1 MKKKKKIFIIIPKYK
16 IGGAEKV
23 MVGIANELTKY
34 NFKVFLIILVKSEK
48 FPLNK
53 NIKLINFG
61 TKKVLS
67 SILKLKKI
75 IDKFKPEICLSTISH
90 TNIALFIAS
99 KLTNHKCKIFLRE
112 SNNIFQSL
120 DNYNFLYKFI
130 FFQFIK
136 VAYKNSNLIA
146 PSTSLSRE
154 LKKRF
159 KIKKKIY
166 SLPNPILIKKVN
178 LNLKKKFDF
187 INIGSLTDQKD
198 HLTLLKAFKYAIK
211 KNKNLK
217 LLIIGQGNLKKKIF
231 RYIYENNLNNKVT
244 ILKNTNNI
252 NKYLSLSKT
261 FILSSKY
268 EGYPNVLLDAATIK
282 LPIISSKCKFGPYE
296 ILGEGKFGKLFD
308 VGDSKSLS
316 RIMLQ
321 DYKLIKIIPDNRL
334 KDNKM
339 ENVIKKYHQL
349 FLKTN
354 V

>member
-1 MKKKKKIFIIIPKYK
+1 MKKKKIFIVIPKYK

-34 NFKVFLIILVKSEK
+34 NFKVYLITLVKSEK

-53 NIKLINFG
+53 NIKVINFG
-61 TKKVLS
+61 TKKVLK
-67 SILKLKKI
+67 SILKLKII
-75 IDKFKPEICLSTISH
+75 IDKFKPEVCLSTISH

-99 KLTNHKCKIFLRE
+99 KLTSHKCKIFLRE
-112 SNNIFQSL
+112 SNNLFQSL
-120 DNYNFLYKFI
+120 DSYNFLYKFI
-130 FFQFIK
+130 FFQIVK
-136 VAYKNSNLIA
+136 IAYRNSNLIT
-146 PSTSLSRE
+146 PSTNLSRE
-154 LKKRF
+154 LKKEF
-159 KIKKKIY
+159 KIKKKVY
-166 SLPNPILIKKVN
+166 SLPNPILIKKVK

-198 HLTLLKAFKYAIK
+198 QLTLLKAFKYAIK

-217 LLIIGQGNLKKKIF
+217 LLIIGEGKLKKKLF
-231 RYIYENNLNNKVT
+231 RYIFENKLNNKIT

-282 LPIISSKCKFGPYE
+282 LPIISTKCKFGPSE
-296 ILGEGKFGKLFD
+296 ILRGGKFGKLFE
-308 VGDSKSLS
+308 VGDYKSLS

-321 DYKLIKIIPDNRL
+321 DYKLIKTIPDNHL
-334 KDNKM
+334 KDNKI
-339 ENVIKKYHQL
+339 ENVVNQYSQL